1 MEGAVLESIMQG
13 LHVLLIV
20 LGCRNVRPGDM
31 RLRGDT
37 AGSITRKRVSGHAA
51 VDDTLA
57 RQTGDVSDTREGSAI
72 LADRRKRRQRE
83 HASAT

>member
-1 MEGAVLESIMQG
+1 MLESITQR
-13 LHVLLIV
+13 LHVLLVI
-20 LGCRNVRPGDM
+20 LGCRNVGPGDM
-31 RLRGDT
+31 RLSGDT

-57 RQTGDVSDTREGSAI
+57 RQTRDIGDTREGSAV

>member
-20 LGCRNVRPGDM
+20 LRCRNVRPGDM

-37 AGSITRKRVSGHAA
+37 VGSITRKRVSGHAA